1 MFLTNDIAID
11 LGTANTLIY
20 IRDKGIV
27 LNEPSIV
34 AVHRG
39 SGKVEAIGQEAL
51 LMHERTH
58 KEIETIRPLRDGVIA
73 DFEVAEH
80 LIEGLIKKANPGW
93 SRRIGQMVIC
103 VPSGITEVEK
113 RAVRDSAQHAGAKN
127 VRLIDE
133 PMAAA
138 VGIGLDVREPVGNM
152 IVDIGGGT
160 TEIAV
165 IAMNGIVV
173 DESIRVGGD
182 EMDAAIVQYF
192 KKHHNLLI
200 GQRTA
205 EHIKREVGSAVPLD
219 PELELSIKG
228 RDLVSGVP
236 KTRTVSSE
244 DVREA
249 LRSQVAQIAA
259 AVMRALEKTPPE
271 LGGDILERGIMLT
284 GGGAMLKGID
294 VMLRER
300 TELPVFIVEDP
311 LTAVVR
317 GTGKVLEELESYER
331 VLSY

>member
-1 MFLTNDIAID
+1 LFNSDIAID
-11 LGTANTLIY
+11 LGTANTLIW
-20 IRDKGIV
+20 IRQKGIV

-34 AVHRG
+34 AINR
-39 SGKVEAIGQEAL
+39 STGKVEAIGMEAQ

-80 LIEGLIKKANPGW
+80 LIKGLIKRAVKKKFTNP
-93 SRRIGQMVIC
+93 RRMVIC

-113 RAVRDSAQHAGAKN
+113 RAVRDSAEYAGAKN

-138 VGIGLDVREPVGNM
+138 IGIGLDVREPVGNM

-182 EMDAAIVQYF
+182 EIDAAVVQYF

-205 EHIKREVGSAVPLD
+205 ELIKCEVGSAVPLD

-249 LRSQVAQIAA
+249 LKAPIGQIAQ
-259 AVMRALEKTPPE
+259 AVQRALEKTPPE

-294 VMLRER
+294 VMLRDR
-300 TELPVFIVEDP
+300 TELPVFVVEDP

-317 GTGKVLEELESYER
+317 GTGKVLEELEDFER

>member
-1 MFLTNDIAID
+1 MIAARAEGPEPPGGAAPPRRPPAPRHSPRRPHRTPTLFNNDIAID

-20 IRDKGIV
+20 IRGKGIV

-34 AVHRG
+34 AINRS
-39 SGKVEAIGQEAL
+39 SGKVEAIGQEAQ

-80 LIEGLIKKANPGW
+80 LIKGLIKKVQPSWYA
-93 SRRIGQMVIC
+93 RIGKMVIC

-113 RAVRDSAQHAGAKN
+113 RAVRDSAEYAGAKH

-138 VGIGLDVREPVGNM
+138 VGIGLNVREPVGNM
-152 IVDIGGGT
+152 IVDVGGGT

-182 EMDAAIVQYF
+182 EIDAAVVQYF

-200 GQRTA
+200 GERTA
-205 EHIKREVGSAVPLD
+205 ERIKCEVGSPPSRSTPSSSSRSRAATSSPASRR
-219 PELELSIKG
+219 PGPSPRRTSARRCAG
-228 RDLVSGVP
+228 RS
-236 KTRTVSSE
+236 R
-244 DVREA
+244 
-249 LRSQVAQIAA
+249 RSA
-259 AVMRALEKTPPE
+259 R
-271 LGGDILERGIMLT
+271 R
-284 GGGAMLKGID
+284 
-294 VMLRER
+294 
-300 TELPVFIVEDP
+300 
-311 LTAVVR
+311 
-317 GTGKVLEELESYER
+317 
-331 VLSY
+331 